1 MQQTLFWGTV
11 VLLCYCGVRYALPC
25 FLPTVLGGALASLLH
40 PAAAKLCG
48 MLGCRY
54 RPCALLV
61 SVVALAGLGLLLWSI
76 GGLLLSQGSALLAGL
91 PQFFE
96 ERILPMLGEAEEG
109 FARLAEQ
116 IPLLRRTLGAD
127 AALSPENALA
137 EAVSSLSGEILGWMG
152 RVIASLPQL
161 LLTCSFTVLAAV
173 LFLQDYARITSFLI
187 RHLPGRI
194 LRPMVESKRFLLFSL
209 KKVVGAYLLIMVIT
223 FGEISV
229 GLWLLRIPYF
239 AALGF
244 GIALLD
250 ILPFIGSGAVLLP
263 WGLYELLVIKNTPL
277 GLGLLLL
284 YALVS
289 AVRFFLEPKIVGG
302 RIGLHPLATVTAM
315 YAGLCAAGVA
325 GLFLAPLF
333 TTLAVHLLRQGFFS
347 GQTKSS
353 P

>member
-11 VLLCYCGVRYALPC
+11 ALLFYCGVRYALPC

-40 PAAAKLCG
+40 PVAAKLCG
-48 MLGCRY
+48 ALGCRY

-61 SVVALAGLGLLLWSI
+61 SVVALAALALLLWSV
-76 GGLLLSQGSALLAGL
+76 GGLLLRQGSALLAGL
-91 PQFFE
+91 PQFLE

-116 IPLLRRTLGAD
+116 IPLLRRILGAD
-127 AALSPENALA
+127 AALSPDALA
-137 EAVSSLSGEILGWMG
+137 EAVASLSGGILGWMG

-173 LFLQDYARITSFLI
+173 LFLQDYARITLFLI

-194 LRPMVESKRFLLFSL
+194 LRPMVESKRFLLSSL

-250 ILPFIGSGAVLLP
+250 ILPFIGSGVVLIP
-263 WGLYELLVIKNTPL
+263 WGAYELLAAKNTPL

-315 YAGLCAAGVA
+315 YAGLRAAGVA
-325 GLFLAPLF
+325 GLFLTPLF

-347 GQTKSS
+347 GQMKSS
-353 P
+353 